1 MVRENSITE
10 TAKEDFY
17 LPDDVVSLLYQENTS
32 LLQKINSV

>member
-1 MVRENSITE
+1 MDREDRFIE